1 MRARRRLQAVP
12 GRQDATQTR
21 CAIYTRKSTD
31 EGLDQDFNSLDAQ
44 RLAGENFIRSQ
55 ASEGWAILPD
65 RYDDGGFTGANME
78 RPGLKRLLADVEAD
92 KVNTVV
98 VYKLDRLSRSM
109 RDFFRIFE
117 VFENHGVAFVS
128 VTQAFNTTTPV
139 GRMTMNILLSFSQ
152 FEREQTAERTRD
164 KVWAARRL
172 GKFTGG
178 SLPLGYD
185 RHPDGGRLVVN
196 PAEAKQVRAIFELF
210 LEKRSMVETIQEMA
224 RRGWRLKQWIS
235 KTGRTVG
242 GGEFDVHSLRRLLTN
257 AIYLG
262 KMPFQGEAYDA
273 EHEAILDRELWDR
286 VWTMI
291 GDGATTGTRRR
302 STRPPKAPLAGL
314 LRCAACDAAM
324 TPTYSQK
331 AGRRWRYYLCW
342 KAHRRGRSTCPSPTL
357 PAHQIE
363 RFVVDRI
370 RAIGTD
376 PELVAATLEEARR
389 LAGPDDRVQ
398 AADLRKALAEFDAV
412 WAAMTTR
419 EQAEVAA
426 TLIERIDY
434 DGRTKHINVVFR
446 PEGVRMLAVQE
457 DEA

>member
-1 MRARRRLQAVP
+1 MKARRRLRAVAAP
-12 GRQDATQTR
+12 EHVA

-44 RLAGENFIRSQ
+44 RLAGENFVRSQ
-55 ASEGWAILPD
+55 ASEGWTILPD

-78 RPGLKRLLADVEAD
+78 RPGLKRLLADVEAG
-92 KVNTVV
+92 KINTVV

-139 GRMTMNILLSFSQ
+139 GRMTMNLLLLFSQ

-178 SLPLGYD
+178 SLLLGYD
-185 RHPDGGRLVVN
+185 RGDQPGKLVVN
-196 PAEAKQVRAIFELF
+196 QAEAKQVRAIFDLF
-210 LEKRSMVETIQEMA
+210 LEKVSLVETVQELD
-224 RRGWRLKQWIS
+224 RRGWTLKSWTT
-235 KTGRTVG
+235 KLGRQYG
-242 GGEFDVHSLRRLLTN
+242 GGAFDVHALRRLLSHGL
-257 AIYLG
+257 YVG
-262 KMPFQGEAYDA
+262 EVHFDGQVYQG
-273 EHEAILDRELWDR
+273 EHEAIVDRTVWDR
-286 VWTMI
+286 VQSMI
-291 GDGATTGTRRR
+291 SDGATTGTRRR
-302 STRPPKAPLAGL
+302 STRAPKAPLAGL
-314 LRCAACDAAM
+314 LRCVACDAAM
-324 TPTYSQK
+324 SPTYSQK
-331 AGRRWRYYLCW
+331 QGRRWRYYVCH
-342 KAHRRGRSTCPSPTL
+342 KAHRKGWSTCPSPTL

-398 AADLRKALAEFDAV
+398 AADLRKALAEFDTV
-412 WAAMTTR
+412 WAAMTTP
-419 EQAEVAA
+419 EQAEVAQ

-434 DGRTKHINVVFR
+434 DGRTKDINVVFR
-446 PEGVRMLAVQE
+446 PEGVRMLAVPE